1 MADTEVPQRFGA
13 SALIDFTAEV
23 LRRMGMKEAD
33 ARLGAEVLVDADL
46 MGVDSHG
53 IAHLNTHRGY
63 VPGFKTGIVNPR
75 PDVHIIRE
83 SPSTA
88 LVDADRGFGMIAGHR
103 AMRIAIEKAQSAG
116 TGLVAVSNG
125 RHFGA
130 AGYYARMA
138 LVHDLIGI
146 AMTNAGPW
154 MVPTYAKQRMIGT
167 NPIAFAA
174 PSREEQPF
182 FFDMA
187 TTAVAM
193 GKLEIAEREEKP
205 IPAGWALDE
214 TGVGTT
220 DIPRVR
226 RGGGGLTP
234 LGSAPTTSSYK
245 GYALGAMVDV
255 FCGVLSGIG
264 YSMILDRP
272 SAAAGYFFGAIR
284 VDAFQ
289 DVDAFKAMVD
299 DMQRSFRTAE
309 PMDGAERVLLP
320 GQKEF
325 EARADRLAN
334 GIPLHR
340 SVVKTLDDLAAELGI
355 AAPRPLTVART

>member
-1 MADTEVPQRFGA
+1 MPDTAATQRFSAG
-13 SALIDFTAEV
+13 ALIDFTAEV
-23 LRRMGMKEAD
+23 LRRMGLEQAD
-33 ARLGAEVLVDADL
+33 ARLSAEMLVDADL

-63 VPGFKTGIVNPR
+63 VPGLKSGIVNPR
-75 PDVHIIRE
+75 PNVRIVRE

-103 AMRIAIEKAQSAG
+103 AMRIAIEKARQAG
-116 TGLVAVSNG
+116 TGLVAVTNG

-138 LVHDLIGI
+138 LEHDLIGM

-154 MVPTYAKQRMIGT
+154 MVPTFARRPMIGT

-174 PSREEQPF
+174 PSNAEQPF

-193 GKLEIAEREEKP
+193 GKLEIAEREQKP
-205 IPAGWALDE
+205 IPRGWALDE
-214 TGVGTT
+214 TGVETVE
-220 DIPRVR
+220 IPRVR

-234 LGSAPTTSSYK
+234 LGSTASTSSYK

-255 FCGVLSGIG
+255 LCGVLSGVG
-264 YSMILDRP
+264 YSMVLDRP
-272 SAAAGYFFGAIR
+272 NAAAGYFFGAIR

-299 DMQRSFRTAE
+299 EMQRTFRNAE
-309 PMDGAERVLLP
+309 PMAGAERVLLP

-325 EARADRLAN
+325 EARADRTAN

-340 SVVKTLDDLAAELGI
+340 SVVKTLEDLAAELGI
-355 AAPRPLTVART
+355 SAPQPLSTART